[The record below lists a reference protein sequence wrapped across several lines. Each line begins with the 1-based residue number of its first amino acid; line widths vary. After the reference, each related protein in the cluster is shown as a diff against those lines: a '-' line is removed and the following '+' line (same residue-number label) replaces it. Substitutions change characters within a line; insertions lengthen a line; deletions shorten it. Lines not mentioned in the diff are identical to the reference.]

1 MKSSKI
7 AQLEHHQHPTAK
19 SLRTISKPPEGRF
32 INNRPESIAQRK
44 LADSIKHSPRQ
55 LAQSKTANL
64 IKNSSKQL
72 AQRKILE
79 AMQGSAILSAQRRQ
93 ARGRVQPTMQMKDG
107 VFANDDRGSEQEA
120 DKTRENAVQMRRDTS
135 RKQPEPHGVIQRAK
149 YSIEKRVSLTT
160 AAKPWK
166 EKDGQSAKKRA
177 VGAMLATLR
186 EEYPLPS
193 SYKKTQDNNT
203 DDNFR
208 GKDFLERKAEILKRF
223 EDVDESATDVIS
235 TRASIEGDKEAGK
248 RRSTSQAADVSRIA
262 PGFKWIGA
270 HLIKR
275 EWGGADNMWN
285 VVAWPQEAEDKWA
298 DQFEKSV
305 DTDGLYGRDPG
316 TVGIAVTKEDDT
328 IDKDFIDEVEKYSL
342 EIGLN
347 NSVTAETAKQ
357 TGKFKE
363 TVAKKRNYLNR
374 AMESIPVNAAGTNKL
389 GTTTLSTS
397 ETRYDEAKESA
408 KAEFADTV
416 TDALADTSEITR
428 HTKDKTPI
436 PKTMEEAEKV
446 ESGKRLKERQKDWKE
461 EKQNYRADKYEF
473 TNTLFPDG

>member
-1 MKSSKI
+1 MQKAEQQHKHKPNQPAQRQSGSVSLESPQGEQI
-7 AQLEHHQHPTAK
+7 AQLKAMVK
-19 SLRTISKPPEGRF
+19 S
-32 INNRPESIAQRK
+32 
-44 LADSIKHSPRQ
+44 SPQ
-55 LAQSKTANL
+55 AV
-64 IKNSSKQL
+64 
-72 AQRKILE
+72 
-79 AMQGSAILSAQRRQ
+79 AQRRIMDMIRNSPSMAEQ
-93 ARGRVQPTMQMKDG
+93 RKTISAIHNSPHATAQRQQL
-107 VFANDDRGSEQEA
+107 DRLTG
-120 DKTRENAVQMRRDTS
+120 KTAQREAVQMRHAAS
-135 RKQPEPHGVIQRAK
+135 RAQPEPHGVIQRAR
-149 YSIEKRVSLTT
+149 YSVEKRVSLTT
-160 AAKPWK
+160 AEKKWE

-177 VGAMLATLR
+177 VGAMLAVLR

-193 SYKKTQDNNT
+193 NYTKTKDNNT

-208 GKDFLERKAEILKRF
+208 GKDFLERKEQILKRF
-223 EDVDESATDVIS
+223 AGVDDSAAEVIS
-235 TRASIEGDKEAGK
+235 TRASIESNKEAGT
-248 RRSTSQAADVSRIA
+248 RRKTSQAADVSRIA

-316 TVGIAVTKEDDT
+316 TVAIAVTKEDDT
-328 IDKDFIDEVEKYSL
+328 IDLGFIDEVEKFSL

-347 NSVTAETAKQ
+347 DPVTAEKAKK

-363 TVAKKRNYLNR
+363 VVAKKRNYLNR
-374 AMESIPVNAAGTNKL
+374 ALESIPVHAAGTNKL
-389 GTTTLSTS
+389 GTTTLSTG

-408 KAEFADTV
+408 KSEFADTV
-416 TDALADTSEITR
+416 TDALADTSEVTR
-428 HTKDKTPI
+428 HKSDKTPI
-436 PKTMEEAEKV
+436 PTTMEEAERV

-473 TNTLFPDG
+473 TNTLFPEGG

>member
-7 AQLEHHQHPTAK
+7 AQLEHRQHPTAK
-19 SLRTISKPPEGRF
+19 SLRNTSMLPEARF
-32 INNRPESIAQRK
+32 VNNRPESIAQRK
-44 LADSIKHSPRQ
+44 LANSIRHSPRQ
-55 LAQSKTANL
+55 LAQSKTADL

-79 AMQGSAILSAQRRQ
+79 AMQSSAILSAQHQ
-93 ARGRVQPTMQMKDG
+93 QVQGRVPPTMQL
-107 VFANDDRGSEQEA
+107 RH
-120 DKTRENAVQMRRDTS
+120 AVS
-135 RKQPEPHGVIQRAK
+135 HAQPEPHGVIQRAR

-160 AAKPWK
+160 AEKKWE

-177 VGAMLATLR
+177 VGAMLAVLR

-193 SYKKTQDNNT
+193 GYTKTKDNNT

-208 GKDFLERKAEILKRF
+208 GKDFLERKAQILDRF
-223 EDVDESATDVIS
+223 VGVDDSAAEVTS
-235 TRASIEGDKEAGK
+235 TRASIESDKEAGK
-248 RRSTSQAADVSRIA
+248 RRGTSQAANVSRIA

-316 TVGIAVTKEDDT
+316 TVAIAVTKEDDT
-328 IDKDFIDEVEKYSL
+328 IDQGFIDEVEKFSL
-342 EIGLN
+342 EIDLN
-347 NSVTAETAKQ
+347 DPVTAEKAKK

-374 AMESIPVNAAGTNKL
+374 AMESIPIHAAGTNKL
-389 GTTTLSTS
+389 GTTTLSTG

-408 KAEFADTV
+408 KSEFMDTV
-416 TDALADTSEITR
+416 TDALADTSELTR
-428 HTKDKTPI
+428 HKLDKTPI
-436 PKTMEEAEKV
+436 PTTMEQAENV
-446 ESGKRLKERQKDWKE
+446 EGGKRLEERQKDWKD

-473 TNTLFPDG
+473 TNTLFPEG